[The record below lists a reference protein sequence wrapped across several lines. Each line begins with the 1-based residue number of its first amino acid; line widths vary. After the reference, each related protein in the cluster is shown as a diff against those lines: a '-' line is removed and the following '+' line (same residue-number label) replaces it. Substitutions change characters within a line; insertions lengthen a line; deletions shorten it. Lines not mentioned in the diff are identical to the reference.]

1 MPSSFFTVAKCI
13 LLVLFIQHT
22 EGFQKIIT
30 VTEVFDDDSVNDK
43 HIVRSRGI
51 GNDSGT
57 DILTDLCCVH
67 GNCSCLSLHAALI
80 NLTNDAVVN
89 ITNNVTLTSVVTVA
103 GLTNIQIYGHNN
115 ATVYCN
121 THGGLYFVSCY
132 NCTIKGIAWKGCG
145 SRDIS
150 GHTDTVHPVLQLYN
164 PSNVVI
170 KNCSFQNSI
179 GQALVLTGPSENVNI
194 SYCTFLYND
203 NYSSHGTA
211 IHYSTNVSY
220 QDALGV
226 TIANCNFSYNSSTS
240 VVYFGPTSLYNPDCY
255 LYYSSFYFNKG
266 SPVYLSNQNLEIYG
280 NNEFYGN
287 VAENGG
293 AIFLSVIIPDLYFTK
308 VL

>member
-1 MPSSFFTVAKCI
+1 MTIRNTASSIGLISYTKILKLCEVFKTMPSSFFTVAKCI

-43 HIVRSRGI
+43 HIARSRGI

-57 DILTDLCCVH
+57 DILSDLCCVH

-103 GLTNIQIYGHNN
+103 GLTNVKIYGHNN

-164 PSNVVI
+164 SSNVVI

-211 IHYSTNVSY
+211 IHYSTNVFISRC
-220 QDALGV
+220 
-226 TIANCNFSYNSSTS
+226 TWSYNCQ
-240 VVYFGPTSLYNPDCY
+240 L
-255 LYYSSFYFNKG
+255 
-266 SPVYLSNQNLEIYG
+266 
-280 NNEFYGN
+280 
-287 VAENGG
+287 
-293 AIFLSVIIPDLYFTK
+293 
-308 VL
+308 